1 MVEQLEQLS
10 ERLQRTRWLERLA
23 AGWVERRLGRPSGL
37 GLWLGRPFT
46 TGYPNSR
53 NRIRKMTLKIAK
65 RFILVMCSLS
75 VGIAILY
82 TFINQD
88 YIGAMVGIS
97 SASVFYFLY
106 RNPEM
111 LMAKN
116 WDEFGELADNSRDQK
131 YVWGFPA
138 YHAVMLS
145 AILYIWLG

>member
-1 MVEQLEQLS
+1 
-10 ERLQRTRWLERLA
+10 
-23 AGWVERRLGRPSGL
+23 
-37 GLWLGRPFT
+37 
-46 TGYPNSR
+46 
-53 NRIRKMTLKIAK
+53 MTLKIAK

-75 VGIAILY
+75 
-82 TFINQD
+82 
-88 YIGAMVGIS
+88 VGIS

-145 AILYIWLG
+145 AILYIWLV

>member
-10 ERLQRTRWLERLA
+10 ERLQRTRWLERFA

-75 VGIAILY
+75 
-82 TFINQD
+82 
-88 YIGAMVGIS
+88 VGIS

-145 AILYIWLG
+145 AILYIWLV